1 MQLPP
6 LRERKDLIPRAELR
20 LAASERIPAK
30 GIGLLIAV
38 DAIPDVFATIGNVT
52 GDMAAAAIVSR
63 GQPANIPPA
72 DAAGL

>member
-38 DAIPDVFATIGNVT
+38 DAIPGVFATIGNVT
-52 GDMAAAAIVSR
+52 GDLAAATIVSR
-63 GQPANIPPA
+63 GQPAGTPPFTA
-72 DAAGL
+72 TAL